1 MSGEGIVRHQLSI
14 HGTAAA
20 EDLFHQ
26 RLKAEKMALVR
37 VAGSVK
43 GRVSLLSSRGPAA
56 ARQPGRASQ
65 RSLKPPA
72 QGPPQEPC
80 QAQSSSN

>member
-20 EDLFHQ
+20 EDPFHQ
-26 RLKAEKMALVR
+26 RLKAEKMVR
-37 VAGSVK
+37 VASSVK

-56 ARQPGRASQ
+56 ARRPGRASQ